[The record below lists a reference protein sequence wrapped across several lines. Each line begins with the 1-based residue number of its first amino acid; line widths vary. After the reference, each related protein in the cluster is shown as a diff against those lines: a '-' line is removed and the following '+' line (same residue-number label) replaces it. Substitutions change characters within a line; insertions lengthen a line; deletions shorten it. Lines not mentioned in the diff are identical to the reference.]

1 MKKKKKK
8 LGGLI
13 KHFHKDFTSH
23 QYAPKR
29 FCEPFK
35 TPLIPPDYIL
45 FYSHLQG
52 PYKRCLLGKLR
63 SYEII
68 TENYSCARHKN
79 RPKHSQH
86 FQLLF
91 QNKLILWYIKVNIY
105 TLKT

>member
-52 PYKRCLLGKLR
+52 PYKRCLLGKLNSVIVETTR
-63 SYEII
+63 V
-68 TENYSCARHKN
+68 
-79 RPKHSQH
+79 
-86 FQLLF
+86 LF
-91 QNKLILWYIKVNIY
+91 FKGATKL
-105 TLKT
+105 